1 MSVYN
6 AGTNATPL
14 RTRCRPVHTPFEF
27 GHGGGWRIAHGC
39 NAVMRAAVVVVVVG
53 GGSGGGGGG
62 GVWVWCVGMVA
73 DDVEEKVK
81 RGCGDKRRDIV
92 PRTYLPQYF
101 QYGDARL
108 QKVWTGA
115 PAPHNDRLPPPIDDR
130 RAV

>member
-53 GGSGGGGGG
+53 GGRVVVVVVVVVVVCGY
-62 GVWVWCVGMVA
+62 GVWVWLRMMWR
-73 DDVEEKVK
+73 K
-81 RGCGDKRRDIV
+81 R
-92 PRTYLPQYF
+92 
-101 QYGDARL
+101 
-108 QKVWTGA
+108 
-115 PAPHNDRLPPPIDDR
+115 
-130 RAV
+130 